1 MASRSHGRARI
12 GDRAYRQVC
21 GQRGRNM
28 TVVCLAVSSSTGL
41 VFHTAFLGGMSQDC
55 FADFLTQT
63 RLNLDPDEPVI
74 LVYDG
79 ARAHNNAGMPGP
91 NTELKKLPPYIP
103 FLNIVEQAIR
113 QGPF

>member
-1 MASRSHGRARI
+1 
-12 GDRAYRQVC
+12 
-21 GQRGRNM
+21 
-28 TVVCLAVSSSTGL
+28 
-41 VFHTAFLGGMSQDC
+41 
-55 FADFLTQT
+55 
-63 RLNLDPDEPVI
+63 VI

-79 ARAHNNAGMPGP
+79 AIAHNNAGMPGP